1 MTKLLAIDT
10 SGEACSVALS
20 IGDEVLE
27 QFEVMPRLHA
37 RKLLPMVQSLLAEA
51 DITVSAL
58 DAIAFGRGP
67 GSFTGLRIC
76 AGVVQGLAFAADVP
90 TLPISSLAALAQGV
104 NRRHGHEFILPV
116 LDARMDEL
124 YWASYRM
131 VDGCACLLGEEQLT
145 APEALDLSQTLLS
158 ADGHW
163 VSVGDGW
170 KLAEQFPAHIA
181 ANVQHL
187 DESCHVQAGDIIRL
201 AQRDFLA
208 GLQVP
213 AEQAL
218 PVYLRGK
225 TAWRKVGEQDSNN
238 RA

>member
-20 IGDEVLE
+20 LDGKILE
-27 QFEVMPRLHA
+27 HFEVIPRLHA

-51 DITVSAL
+51 DVSINAL

-76 AGVVQGLAFAADVP
+76 AGVVQGLAFAADIP
-90 TLPISSLAALAQGV
+90 TLPVSSLAALAQGV
-104 NRRHGHEFILPV
+104 YRTTAHTHILTV
-116 LDARMDEL
+116 MDARMAEL
-124 YWASYRM
+124 YWAGYQV
-131 VDGCACLLGEEQLT
+131 VDGRVLLLGEEQLSS
-145 APEALDLSQTLLS
+145 PEQLDESQAVLNS
-158 ADGHW
+158 DRNWIG
-163 VSVGDGW
+163 VGDGW
-170 KLAEQFPAHIA
+170 KFSAQFPTHVVPMVTPLEQIF
-181 ANVQHL
+181 
-187 DESCHVQAGDIIRL
+187 HVQAQDIVRL
-201 AQRDFLA
+201 ADYNFQQ

-225 TAWRKVGEQDSNN
+225 SAWRKVGE
-238 RA
+238 

>member
-20 IGDEVLE
+20 LGGEILE
-27 QFEVMPRLHA
+27 YFEVIPRLHA

-51 DITVSAL
+51 DVSINAL

-76 AGVVQGLAFAADVP
+76 AGVVQGLAFAADIP

-104 NRRHGHEFILPV
+104 YRHTSHTHILTV
-116 LDARMDEL
+116 MDARMAEL
-124 YWASYRM
+124 YWAGFETI
-131 VDGCACLLGEEQLT
+131 DGRVVLVGEEQLT
-145 APEALDLSQTLLS
+145 SPEQLDETRAVLG
-158 ADGHW
+158 ADESWIG
-163 VSVGDGW
+163 VGDGW
-170 KLAEQFPAHIA
+170 RFSAQFPEHVMPTVKILE
-181 ANVQHL
+181 QTF
-187 DESCHVQAGDIIRL
+187 HVQAQDIVRL
-201 AQRDFLA
+201 ADYDYQQ

-225 TAWRKVGEQDSNN
+225 SAWRKVGEQG
-238 RA
+238 

>member
-10 SGEACSVALS
+10 SGDACSVAL
-20 IGDEVLE
+20 GLDGEVVE
-27 QFEVMPRLHA
+27 HFEVIPRLHA

-51 DITVSAL
+51 DVPLNSL

-76 AGVVQGLAFAADVP
+76 AGVVQGLAFAADLP

-104 NRRHGHEFILPV
+104 YRNTSHTHIMTV
-116 LDARMDEL
+116 QDARMGEL
-124 YWASYRM
+124 YWAGFR
-131 VDGCACLLGEEQLT
+131 VIEQRVVLVGEEQLA
-145 APEALDLSQTLLS
+145 APEQLDEPQVVLD
-158 ADGHW
+158 ADTSWIG
-163 VSVGDGW
+163 VGDGW
-170 KLAEQFPAHIA
+170 RFAAQFPKH
-181 ANVQHL
+181 VLQCVTPL
-187 DESCHVQAGDIIRL
+187 EQTFHVQAQDIVRL
-201 AQRDFLA
+201 AEYDLQQ

-225 TAWRKVGEQDSNN
+225 SAWRKVGE
-238 RA
+238 